1 MNIDLDRSHCCCFT
15 GHRPEKLSITEDE
28 VKYNLIKAIETA
40 VRDGY
45 TNFITGMARGVDLW
59 AAEIILSYQ
68 KAEPSLKLIA
78 ASPYKGTEK
87 NWPYNWKYLYK
98 TILKKANYIEYVNP
112 QYSTD
117 CYQKRNEW
125 MVNHASRL
133 IACYNGR
140 AGGTRNTIRYAEK
153 QQLQIITIPV

>member
-68 KAEPSLKLIA
+68 KAEPSLKL
-78 ASPYKGTEK
+78 
-87 NWPYNWKYLYK
+87 
-98 TILKKANYIEYVNP
+98 
-112 QYSTD
+112 
-117 CYQKRNEW
+117 
-125 MVNHASRL
+125 
-133 IACYNGR
+133 
-140 AGGTRNTIRYAEK
+140 
-153 QQLQIITIPV
+153 